1 MPEWRNWYTHQAQN
15 LARFT
20 PHVGS
25 SPTFGTNSNFPL
37 QLVLIAHRSLLSCVG
52 LSRQTII
59 DEVTDRNRDVE
70 TSSRLIGPPLK
81 WAGGKRWLVR
91 HIEPLW
97 RPHQQRRY
105 VEMFCGGLA
114 VALGL
119 QPERAVLND
128 LNPHLINFY
137 SHIRRGLSMEIET
150 RYDQKLFYA
159 HRARFNQLIKD
170 RGAKTGEAAQLF
182 YYLNRTCFNGLCRF
196 NRRGEFNVPFG
207 QYKAVNYANDLS
219 VYRKLFRRWSFTNKD
234 LAELSI
240 EPDHFIYADPPY
252 DVEFT
257 AYSAGGFSWD
267 DQVRTAELL
276 AKHRGPVLLSNQAT
290 KRIVDLYRSLKFD
303 LKFLDAPRRISCN
316 GNRQTA
322 REVLATRNL

>member
-25 SPTFGTNSNFPL
+25 SPTSGTNLWF
-37 QLVLIAHRSLLSCVG
+37 
-52 LSRQTII
+52 
-59 DEVTDRNRDVE
+59 
-70 TSSRLIGPPLK
+70 SSRHWFAGLAASAIVRGVPRQATTRAIRVRDRDLESFSRYLAPPLK
-81 WAGGKRWLVR
+81 WAGGKRWLVP
-91 HIEPLW
+91 HIESLW
-97 RPHQQRRY
+97 QRHEDRRY
-105 VEMFCGGLA
+105 VEPFCGGLA

-119 QPERAVLND
+119 KPKRAVLND

-137 SHIRRGLSMEIET
+137 AQLRRGLLLTIEA
-150 RYDQKLFYA
+150 RYDRKLFYA
-159 HRARFNQLIKD
+159 HRARFNQLIKHG
-170 RGAKTGEAAQLF
+170 GAKTGEAAQLF

-196 NRRGEFNVPFG
+196 NLSGEFNVPFG
-207 QYKAVNYANDLS
+207 RYKTVNYATDLS
-219 VYRKLFRRWSFTNKD
+219 AYRKLFCRWSFKNQD
-234 LAELSI
+234 LAALSI
-240 EPDHFIYADPPY
+240 ERDDFIYADPPY

-257 AYSAGGFSWD
+257 TYSSGGFSWG
-267 DQVRTAELL
+267 DQVRTANLL

-290 KRIVDLYRSLKFD
+290 KRIISLYRSLKFD

>member
-1 MPEWRNWYTHQAQN
+1 VRIVARQATIRAIKGRDRSADRSWQI
-15 LARFT
+15 FT
-20 PHVGS
+20 
-25 SPTFGTNSNFPL
+25 
-37 QLVLIAHRSLLSCVG
+37 
-52 LSRQTII
+52 
-59 DEVTDRNRDVE
+59 
-70 TSSRLIGPPLK
+70 PPLK
-81 WAGGKRWLVR
+81 WAGGKRWLVS

-97 RPHQQRRY
+97 RAHQKRRY
-105 VEMFCGGLA
+105 VELFCGGLA

-137 SHIRRGLSMEIET
+137 AQLRRGLSLKIEA
-150 RYDQKLFYA
+150 RYDSKLFYA
-159 HRARFNQLIKD
+159 HRARFNQLVKD
-170 RGAKTGEAAQLF
+170 GGAKTGEAAQLF

-196 NRRGEFNVPFG
+196 NLSGEFNVPFG
-207 QYKAVNYANDLS
+207 QYKAVNYANDLG
-219 VYRKLFRRWSFTNKD
+219 VYRRLFRRWSFTNKD
-234 LAELSI
+234 LADLSI
-240 EPDHFIYADPPY
+240 EPDDFIYADPPY

>member
-1 MPEWRNWYTHQAQN
+1 MRAIKGRDRSVDRSSQI
-15 LARFT
+15 FT
-20 PHVGS
+20 
-25 SPTFGTNSNFPL
+25 
-37 QLVLIAHRSLLSCVG
+37 
-52 LSRQTII
+52 
-59 DEVTDRNRDVE
+59 
-70 TSSRLIGPPLK
+70 PPLK
-81 WAGGKRWLVR
+81 WAGGKRWLVP
-91 HIEPLW
+91 HIGPLW
-97 RPHQQRRY
+97 RAHQKRRY
-105 VEMFCGGLA
+105 VELFCGGLA

-137 SHIRRGLSMEIET
+137 AQLRRGLSLKIEA
-150 RYDQKLFYA
+150 RYDSKLFYA
-159 HRARFNQLIKD
+159 HRARFNQLVKD
-170 RGAKTGEAAQLF
+170 GGAKTGEAAQLF

-196 NRRGEFNVPFG
+196 NLSGEFNVPFG
-207 QYKAVNYANDLS
+207 QYKAVNYANDLT

-234 LAELSI
+234 LAKVSL
-240 EPDHFIYADPPY
+240 EPDDFIYADPPY

-257 AYSAGGFSWD
+257 TYSAGGFSWD

-303 LKFLDAPRRISCN
+303 VKFLDAPRRISCN

-322 REVLATRNL
+322 REVLAARNL